1 VLTED
6 AVTHE
11 RERRTKMPTR
21 SDRASTSAALS
32 KGDRTRR
39 RVLDEAA
46 RLFAREGIAATSM
59 GDVASAVG
67 MKAGSLYFH
76 FPSKDALVR
85 EVLREGIEQALA
97 HVSGSIELQR
107 SLGATPGAVLRAAI
121 EAHVVA
127 LHDLSDYAAVVARG
141 VADRD
146 RNADDPYLPHE
157 RTYGRYWIELIT
169 EAQAAGVLPPTEDSR
184 LLRDLLFGAMNAT
197 PMRVRRPE
205 EIARALA
212 AVVGITDS

>member
-1 VLTED
+1 MP
-6 AVTHE
+6 
-11 RERRTKMPTR
+11 RRADGAPTPV
-21 SDRASTSAALS
+21 APS

-46 RLFAREGIAATSM
+46 RQFAGGGIAATSM

-97 HVSGSIELQR
+97 HVGNAIDLQR
-107 SLGATPGAVLRAAI
+107 GLGASPGAILRAAI

-127 LHDLSDYAAVVARG
+127 LHDLSDYAAVVARS

-146 RNADDPYLPHE
+146 RAAVDPYLPQE
-157 RTYGRYWIELIT
+157 RTYGRFWIELIG
-169 EAQAAGVLPPTEDSR
+169 EAQAAGLLPADQDPR

-205 EIARALA
+205 EITQALA
-212 AVVGITDS
+212 AVLGITDR

>member
-1 VLTED
+1 MRSEYT
-6 AVTHE
+6 
-11 RERRTKMPTR
+11 MPTR
-21 SDRASTSAALS
+21 SDRASADAGLS

-46 RLFAREGIAATSM
+46 RLFARAGIAATSM
-59 GDVASAVG
+59 GDVATAVG
-67 MKAGSLYFH
+67 MKTGSLYFH

-97 HVSGSIELQR
+97 HVRGSIDLQR
-107 SLGATPGAVLRAAI
+107 SMGVAPRAILRAAI

-146 RNADDPYLPHE
+146 RNVDDPYLPQE
-157 RTYGRYWIELIT
+157 RTYGRYWTELIT
-169 EAQAAGVLPPTEDSR
+169 QAQAAGVLPREEDPR